1 MAKSSEK
8 LSAGDK
14 ARLVAPIML
23 YAVIAL
29 VAWKLG
35 YFHVDKVTAVAQGWR
50 RGIWF
55 AAGFVILYTVL
66 TALAMPI
73 SPLAYAAGA
82 VFGFWRASIV
92 VWVASLLGAVGGYY
106 LARGILAKPARTLL
120 GHYKEKLT
128 GLGKRSAFVGAL
140 RMQLLPIVPFGA
152 FNYAAAISKL
162 HVLPF
167 LAGTAIGIIPGTL
180 LATFIGDR
188 FVAGVHGKSKVPYLF
203 AGAGVLVVLAL
214 SFAPKLLDKFW
225 GRGKK
230 S

>member
-1 MAKSSEK
+1 MPKSSKK

-14 ARLVAPIML
+14 ARLVAPIVL

-35 YFHVDKVTAVAQGWR
+35 YFHAEKVSAAAEKSSGQ
-50 RGIWF
+50 IWF
-55 AAGFVILYTVL
+55 GGAFVAVYTLL

-82 VFGFWRASIV
+82 VFGFWRASML
-92 VWVASLLGAVGGYY
+92 VWVASIFGAVAGYY
-106 LARGILAKPARTLL
+106 LAHGILAKPARTLL
-120 GHYKEKLT
+120 GRYKDKLRN
-128 GLGKRSAFVGAL
+128 LGRGNAFVTAL
-140 RMQLLPIVPFGA
+140 RMQLMPIVPFGA

-162 HVLPF
+162 EVLEF

-188 FVAGVHGKSKVPYLF
+188 FAAGVHGKSKTPYLF
-203 AGAGVLVVLAL
+203 AAAAALVVLAL
-214 SFAPKLLDKFW
+214 SFAPKLWDKI
-225 GRGKK
+225 RTSRKHR
-230 S
+230 